1 MLVGACA
8 VDGNELSR
16 RQGRL
21 DDFITR
27 AQSSRLGW
35 LTVHSSLSLSLSVS
49 PRRVNRSFPFSVR
62 HRNRVFAVRPNERE
76 RESSVNKKLD

>member
-35 LTVHSSLSLSLSVS
+35 LTVHSSLSLCFSSES
-49 PRRVNRSFPFSVR
+49 QSFVPFLGSTPQPSVR
-62 HRNRVFAVRPNERE
+62 GSANERE
-76 RESSVNKKLD
+76 RESSG

>member
-35 LTVHSSLSLSLSVS
+35 LTVHSSLSLSLFLLGESIVRS
-49 PRRVNRSFPFSVR
+49 LSRFDTATECSRFGRTRGKENRR
-62 HRNRVFAVRPNERE
+62 
-76 RESSVNKKLD
+76 VNKKLD

>member
-35 LTVHSSLSLSLSVS
+35 LTVHSSLSLSVS

-62 HRNRVFAVRPNERE
+62 HRNRVFAVRRTRGKENR
-76 RESSVNKKLD
+76 RVNKKLD